1 MATVNKFVCYGDIEP
16 KKVEW
21 LYYPYIPKGK
31 ITIICGD
38 PGIGK
43 FITRT
48 FPKVRSLLS
57 VVIRVSEKQP
67 LFCPSLHCLQPERS
81 CHFRSSH
88 MMR

>member
-38 PGIGK
+38 PGIGSFVPCCTSYNRK
-43 FITRT
+43 EAAIFGAVT
-48 FPKVRSLLS
+48 
-57 VVIRVSEKQP
+57 
-67 LFCPSLHCLQPERS
+67 
-81 CHFRSSH
+81 
-88 MMR
+88 